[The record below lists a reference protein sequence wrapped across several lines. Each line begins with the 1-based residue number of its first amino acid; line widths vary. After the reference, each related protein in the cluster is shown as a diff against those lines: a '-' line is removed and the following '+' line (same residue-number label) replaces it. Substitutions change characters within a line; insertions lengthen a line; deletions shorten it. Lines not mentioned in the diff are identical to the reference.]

1 MKETSTGTEKF
12 FSSLHR
18 TFLGY
23 LLTLIGLAGLGLVT
37 QGDSL
42 SAVVFGAAVVGVAGC
57 WIGYLF
63 VDGLR
68 ER

>member
-1 MKETSTGTEKF
+1 MGRTDAGTEKF

-18 TFLGY
+18 SLLGY
-23 LLTLIGLAGLGLVT
+23 LLALVGLAGFGLVT
-37 QGDSL
+37 QSDSL
-42 SAVVFGAAVVGVAGC
+42 LSGIAGVVVVGTAGC

-63 VDGLR
+63 IDGLR